1 MKIAREDRETMLVS
15 EHDEFMDEF
24 IGLTLTELGGWP
36 SRVAGNDLVLRRKAE
51 AVLYELRV
59 KIADLCKA
67 RAEEEEKKSE

>member
-36 SRVAGNDLVLRRKAE
+36 ARVAGNDLVLRRKAE

-67 RAEEEEKKSE
+67 RAEEEEKKSA